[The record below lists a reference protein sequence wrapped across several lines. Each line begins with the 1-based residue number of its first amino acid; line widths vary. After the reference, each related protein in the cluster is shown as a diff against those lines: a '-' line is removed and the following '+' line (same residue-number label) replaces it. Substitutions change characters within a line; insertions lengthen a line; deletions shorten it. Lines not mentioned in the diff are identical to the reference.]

1 MLAVVLMAQ
10 AVLAGAP
17 PATTSPPAA
26 GETPPAGLVI
36 HPDWV
41 RKPTG
46 MDIARVYPR
55 EAASKDIAAAT
66 AISCAVTQE
75 GTLSACQVF
84 REEPAGLGFGE
95 AALKLARLFKM
106 GPMDREGQ
114 PTAGRTVRIPIGFR
128 TR

>member
-26 GETPPAGLVI
+26 GETPAGLVL

-55 EAASKDIAAAT
+55 EAADKDIAAAT
-66 AISCAVTQE
+66 AMSCAVTQE

-95 AALKLARLFKM
+95 AVERVVVGERDRAEPDPLRFANDVAR
-106 GPMDREGQ
+106 
-114 PTAGRTVRIPIGFR
+114 RT
-128 TR
+128 